1 MLLLFLTVT
10 AILAAMTLGIMSI
23 VGLFNKK
30 VSGQVNLIVRF
41 IRTLEISWK
50 NLRRLPSRLSLLLK
64 VLPHKR
70 RLLLRKI
77 LARMKANRRE
87 RVKRRRDRRRHRKE
101 KRRKLKKKS
110 QPKKIKKTT
119 PD

>member
-1 MLLLFLTVT
+1 MLLLFLTGM
-10 AILAAMTLGIMSI
+10 AILAAMTLGIMSVI
-23 VGLFNKK
+23 GLFNKK
-30 VSGQVNLIVRF
+30 VSGQVDLIVRF

-50 NLRRLPSRLSLLLK
+50 NLRRLPSRFCLLLK

-70 RLLLRKI
+70 RLLFRKV

-87 RVKRRRDRRRHRKE
+87 RVKRRRDRRRHRKD

-110 QPKKIKKTT
+110 RQKKIKKTT
-119 PD
+119 LD